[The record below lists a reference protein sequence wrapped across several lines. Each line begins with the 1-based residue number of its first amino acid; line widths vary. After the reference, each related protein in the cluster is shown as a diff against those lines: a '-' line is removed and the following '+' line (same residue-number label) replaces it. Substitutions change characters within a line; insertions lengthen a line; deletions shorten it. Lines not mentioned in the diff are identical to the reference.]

1 MAEPIKDFTITLD
14 FQTDKLEKRIK
25 KINKLTNKLEKEFTK
40 LRNTEITVEGK
51 RE

>member
-1 MAEPIKDFTITLD
+1 MAEPIKDFTITLG

-25 KINKLTNKLEKEFTK
+25 KIIKLTNKLEKEFKK

>member
-25 KINKLTNKLEKEFTK
+25 KNKQTNQ
-40 LRNTEITVEGK
+40 
-51 RE
+51 

>member
-25 KINKLTNKLEKEFTK
+25 KINKLTKSDRSHVVL
-40 LRNTEITVEGK
+40 
-51 RE
+51 